1 MAGYVETDERRDV
14 IASLEHCALSL
25 IQAQQSDRAWKWV
38 ILSFHSAL
46 QGAMVCHLSGTAEL
60 GALTK
65 GSANQWLD
73 WHARERQRDVES
85 AGIGE
90 STSSRAENSDRP
102 ESLPPES
109 RVAAASELFERLQSS
124 SARIESQ
131 CGAVLEVTDTQKESF
146 RRLNRLRNEFTHFQP
161 KGWSIEI
168 DLIRAA
174 IADLLDVLASIAG
187 DLWPFRHLPE
197 GELRLLHSKIEEI
210 RHLLGEH

>member
-46 QGAMVCHLSGTAEL
+46 QS
-60 GALTK
+60 
-65 GSANQWLD
+65 
-73 WHARERQRDVES
+73 
-85 AGIGE
+85 E
-90 STSSRAENSDRP
+90 STSSRSENSDRP
-102 ESLPPES
+102 ELQPPGS

-131 CGAVLEVTDTQKESF
+131 CGAVLEVTDTQKKSF

-168 DLIRAA
+168 GLIKAS
-174 IADLLDVLASIAG
+174 IADLLDVLASIAD

-197 GELRLLHSKIEEI
+197 GELKLLHSKIEEI